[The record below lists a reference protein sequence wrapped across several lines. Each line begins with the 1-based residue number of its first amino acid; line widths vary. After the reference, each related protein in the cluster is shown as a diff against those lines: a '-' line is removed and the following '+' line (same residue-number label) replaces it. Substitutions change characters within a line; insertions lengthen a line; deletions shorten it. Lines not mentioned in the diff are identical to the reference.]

1 MVMQKPLCSPALCPF
16 GAEDCSIWAEAQRL
30 QEECERLRELS
41 HTDPLTGLFNRRY
54 MKAALDQ
61 EMERTR
67 RSGLPTSLIMI
78 DLDYFKR
85 VNDTYGH
92 QAGDEALRW
101 ASQVWRQNLRRID
114 IPCRYGGEEFA
125 IILPGTRL
133 QAALRAAKRL
143 QAALLN
149 SPVPLP
155 GREVRLTASFGVDTF
170 TAREEL
176 TVRGFV
182 KRADHY
188 LLEAKVKGRNL
199 ICSQKPE
206 AAKRTPEVTMDERT
220 ALFGPPALPAK
231 GMARKNRPS
240 PKR

>member
-1 MVMQKPLCSPALCPF
+1 MQKPLCSPALCPL
-16 GAEDCSIWAEAQRL
+16 GAEDCPLWGETQRL
-30 QEECERLRELS
+30 QDECDRLRDLS

-54 MKAALDQ
+54 MKIALDR
-61 EMERTR
+61 EMERSR
-67 RSGLPTSLIMI
+67 RTGLPTSLIMI

-85 VNDTYGH
+85 INDTYGH
-92 QAGDEALRW
+92 QVGDEVLKWVSR
-101 ASQVWRQNLRRID
+101 VWRQNLRRID

-133 QAALRAAKRL
+133 QASMRAAKRL
-143 QAALLN
+143 QTTLVN
-149 SPVPLP
+149 SPPQLGGRQVP
-155 GREVRLTASFGVDTF
+155 LTASFGVDTF
-170 TAREEL
+170 MAREEL
-176 TVRGFV
+176 TVRSFL

-188 LLEAKVKGRNL
+188 LLEAKVKGRNQ

-206 AAKRTPEVTMDERT
+206 NAKRTPEVTLDERI

-240 PKR
+240 PKG